1 MPINFPYDQKT
12 IPIEIDPKHLGAVLE
27 MKEPVRDSNRKPTD
41 IVDDA
46 VRGSL
51 DEFLT
56 LPGDNLLV
64 VVNDGTR
71 PTPTRHVID
80 SIGKK
85 LQKAKAT
92 FIVAT
97 GSHRA
102 PLKSEYDFIF
112 GSWYDTFKDR
122 ILVHDARKPEEME
135 YFGTTSRG
143 NEIYYNRAVK
153 EADKIIVIGS
163 VEPHY
168 FAGYTGGRKA
178 FLPGV
183 AAYSSIEH
191 NHKMALSPDAKA
203 LALKGNPLHEDLLE
217 AADMVKVPV
226 YSIMTVLDK
235 NDEIDTVCAGDLKT
249 SFDDAVKAANDLFA
263 LPLAQKA
270 DIVVSSPVYPMDI
283 DLYQSQK
290 AIENGK
296 LALKEGGTLI
306 LVSSCRDG
314 VGGEAFVRLMTSAST
329 PKEVLQK
336 IDEGYKLGYHKAAK
350 LAEIMQWATLEA
362 YTGLEDKRLE
372 DIFIKPVHD
381 LQKAIDDAIEKYG
394 PDCKVVFMP
403 QGSLTVP
410 MVG

>member
-1 MPINFPYDQKT
+1 MTINFPYDQKT
-12 IPIEIDPKHLGAVLE
+12 IPIEIDSKHLGAVLE
-27 MKEPVRDSNRKPTD
+27 MKEPVKGNRKAVD
-41 IVDDA
+41 IVNDA
-46 VRGSL
+46 VKGSF
-51 DEFLT
+51 DEFLA

-71 PTPTRHVID
+71 PTPTRYVID
-80 SIGKK
+80 AIGKK
-85 LQKAKAT
+85 LQKANAT

-122 ILVHDARKPEEME
+122 ILVHDARRPEDME

-143 NEIYYNRAVK
+143 NEIFLNRAVK

-191 NHKMALSPDAKA
+191 NHKMALSPDAKS
-203 LALKGNPLHEDLLE
+203 LALDGNPLHEDLME
-217 AADMVKVPV
+217 ASDMVKAPV

-235 NDEIDTVCAGDLKT
+235 NDEVDTVTAGDLRE
-249 SFDDAVKAANDLFA
+249 SFNEAVKAANKLFA
-263 LPLAQKA
+263 LPLKEKA
-270 DIVVSSPVYPMDI
+270 DIVVTSPVYPMDI

-394 PDCKVVFMP
+394 PECKVVFMP